1 MNMQKRQVLLSEG
14 KKGRMDNGLHNL
26 LYAKLFP
33 HLRRDLLGRLQ
44 QNLFRMQRYLQRL
57 FRMLRNL
64 FG

>member
-1 MNMQKRQVLLSEG
+1 MNMQKRKVLLPEG

-44 QNLFRMQRYLQRL
+44 QNLFRMQR
-57 FRMLRNL
+57 NL